1 MYCVKNRRHKPLYKK
16 FIALRTNV
24 QFRRRLYHLK
34 FQKKKWEKLVLHL
47 DRQRNRRKK
56 NFRAYDLNRY
66 YLPKFYNPFKRRYK
80 SVQHN
85 KKRISLFYGSFLMK
99 YLKKQVNLIVQHK
112 KKFLKKFLDLN
123 LSFLSIIEKRL
134 DVVLYR
140 SHFVLSVR
148 SAQQLIIHKHIK
160 VNGTTITDKSFI
172 LKPGDVIEVTE
183 KMKFLI
189 YANIIE
195 CNAFIWPL
203 PPKYLNVNY
212 KTFEIIFSGK
222 IETQNISNLFPF
234 FPNVYY
240 LLRYYR

>member
-1 MYCVKNRRHKPLYKK
+1 MYSVKNRRHKPLYKK

-24 QFRRRLYHLK
+24 QFRMRLYHLK
-34 FQKKKWEKLVLHL
+34 FQKKKWEKLVLHIH
-47 DRQRNRRKK
+47 RQQNRRKK
-56 NFRAYDLNRY
+56 NFRGYDLNRY

-80 SVQHN
+80 SVLHN
-85 KKRISLFYGSFLMK
+85 KKRISLFYGSFLMR

-112 KKFLKKFLDLN
+112 KKFLKSFLNLN
-123 LSFLSIIEKRL
+123 LSFLSLIEKRL

-140 SHFVLSVR
+140 SHFSLSVR

-160 VNGTTITDKSFI
+160 VNGTTITNKSST
-172 LKPGDVIEVTE
+172 LKPGDVIEVAE
-183 KMKFLI
+183 KMKPLI
-189 YANIIE
+189 YSNIRTS
-195 CNAFIWPL
+195 FIWPL

>member
-1 MYCVKNRRHKPLYKK
+1 MYNVKNRRHKPLYKK

-24 QFRRRLYHLK
+24 QFRMRLYHLK
-34 FQKKKWEKLVLHL
+34 FQKKKWEKLVLQIE
-47 DRQRNRRKK
+47 RQQNRRKK
-56 NFRAYDLNRY
+56 NFRGYDLTRY

-80 SVQHN
+80 SVLYN
-85 KKRISLFYGSFLMK
+85 KKRISLFYGSFLMR
-99 YLKKQVNLIVQHK
+99 YLKKQVNLIVKHK
-112 KKFLKKFLDLN
+112 KKFLKKYLNLN
-123 LSFLSIIEKRL
+123 LSFLSLIEKRL

-148 SAQQLIIHKHIK
+148 SAQQLISHKHIK
-160 VNGTTITDKSFI
+160 VNGTTITNKSST
-172 LKPGDVIEVTE
+172 LKPGDVIEIAD
-183 KMKFLI
+183 KIKPLI
-189 YANIIE
+189 YFNIRT
-195 CNAFIWPL
+195 NFLWPF

-234 FPNVYY
+234 FPNIYY